1 MAFLSF
7 VADNAGP
14 ERRGHIVDWVE
25 NASFACLNKLFEI
38 DAKERHYGTLLTAR
52 NLMAVVRES

>member
-1 MAFLSF
+1 MVFSPF
-7 VADNAGP
+7 VTVNAGP

-25 NASFACLNKLFEI
+25 RASFACLNKLFEI
-38 DAKERHYGTLLTAR
+38 DAKERHYRMLLSAR

>member
-1 MAFLSF
+1 MTFLSF

-14 ERRGHIVDWVE
+14 KRRGHIVDWVG

-38 DAKERHYGTLLTAR
+38 DARERHYGMLLTAR

>member
-14 ERRGHIVDWVE
+14 ERKGHIVDWVE
-25 NASFACLNKLFEI
+25 KASFACLNKLFKI